1 MRWHPQIIHWCLHLC
16 LKSSGAY
23 HKLRESGVLKL
34 PSERTLRDYTYCIPP
49 NTGFQG
55 AVAEQ
60 LVKDSKLNTLPDSH
74 NFIVITFDEMKIREG
89 LVYDKYTDQ
98 LIGFVTLDDVSN
110 HLLQLERSCTSAV
123 PTASPNLATH
133 MLVFVIR
140 GQWRIQEFEKEV
152 SVGGAHT
159 NFIKFLY

>member
-74 NFIVITFDEMKIREG
+74 KFIVITFDEMKIREG

-133 MLVFVIR
+133 MLVLVIR

-159 NFIKFLY
+159 NFLKFLY